1 MFQAL
6 CLLFKI
12 FLTVQFFKKKKK
24 MLTQPDKGIYKETQS
39 EERRWGLGSCPC
51 ELRTGSDGDIW
62 VCSVSLGVD
71 G

>member
-1 MFQAL
+1 MSW
-6 CLLFKI
+6 FKI

-24 MLTQPDKGIYKETQS
+24 KKLTQTDKGIYKETQS

-51 ELRTGSDGDIW
+51 ELRTSSDGDIW
-62 VCSVSLGVD
+62 VCSVSPGVD